1 MKNLECITVIWPV
14 SCSGI
19 EQVRNSHNCIQ
30 EPKEQSQIL
39 RVIFSSY
46 SQHGYPELFTVWA
59 LVNIPVNI
67 SVMFWTV
74 GKRMWSFFQGFSFRW
89 HSYFIIQCLYQVI
102 LILFESHN
110 ENTLLYLKFCLLN
123 TLLFIPI
130 HKQVCTWLDT
140 LLIPMVK
147 GYENGVYSLE
157 KILYFNQ

>member
-19 EQVRNSHNCIQ
+19 EQVRNSHTASRN
-30 EPKEQSQIL
+30 PKNNHKFCVSFFHQ
-39 RVIFSSY
+39 Y

-67 SVMFWTV
+67 SVMFGTV

-147 GYENGVYSLE
+147 GCENGVYSLE